1 MATLSLQ
8 VVDFAL
14 LTPTY
19 AAAAGG
25 GDAVAAG
32 GAKCIFH
39 FKNASGSSWVV
50 TINDPT
56 SISPAQALSF
66 NPDISFT
73 IPNAG
78 ERMFTLDPIRFTN
91 PNNGLIEWT
100 YSGVTSLTVGV
111 FRLA

>member
-1 MATLSLQ
+1 MATLTLQ

-25 GDAVAAG
+25 GDAVAPG

-39 FKNASGSSWVV
+39 FKNASGSTWVV
-50 TINDPT
+50 TVNDPT
-56 SISPAQALSF
+56 SISPANALAF
-66 NPDISFT
+66 DPDISFS
-73 IPNAG
+73 IPNAA
-78 ERMFTLDPIRFTN
+78 ERMFLLDPIRFTN
-91 PNNGLIEWT
+91 PANGLIEWT

-111 FRLA
+111 FKPA